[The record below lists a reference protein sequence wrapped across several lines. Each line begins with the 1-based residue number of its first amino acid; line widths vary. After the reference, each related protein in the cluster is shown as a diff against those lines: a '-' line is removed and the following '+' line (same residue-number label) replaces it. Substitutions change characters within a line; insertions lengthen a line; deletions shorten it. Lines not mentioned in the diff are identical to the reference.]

1 MQLSELSRNDRD
13 QSSRSESNRR
23 PAIYKKAALTTE
35 LREGLV
41 PHRMSSFI
49 LVMIFT
55 LSRRAAAHLSIKVL
69 STFRQSL
76 GLLGSFLNT
85 TDVEE
90 RRFGQVVPLAV
101 AQFLEADDRL
111 FARRDL
117 ALLPG
122 ERFRDEERL

>member
-49 LVMIFT
+49 MVMIFA
-55 LSRRAAAHLSIKVL
+55 LFRRAAGQLSVKL
-69 STFRQSL
+69 SQ
-76 GLLGSFLNT
+76 
-85 TDVEE
+85 
-90 RRFGQVVPLAV
+90 
-101 AQFLEADDRL
+101 L
-111 FARRDL
+111 FANRS
-117 ALLPG
+117 ACSAASWIPPT
-122 ERFRDEERL
+122 